1 MATGTVPKPEEQP
14 IKKPPQ
20 SVGLPKPDE
29 RQIRIWK
36 DELRVLKGRDRRTR
50 YEMGKRLAAI
60 QAERAKAHVG
70 TFTTVD
76 LRELKIRIHTAYRL
90 INFYKRIELKV
101 QAYLL
106 QLAKDEL
113 KFPGVE
119 TVDDWEKSRADEG
132 VDALN
137 KVIDEEAARIE
148 QMKKRPKNYAHDYRV
163 SIHFANLAQ
172 LERFKKKWLAM
183 EEAPRSRVVYKAVM
197 SAKNPD

>member
-50 YEMGKRLAAI
+50 YEMGKRLSAI
-60 QAERAKAHVG
+60 QSERAKAKVG

-76 LRELKIRIHTAYRL
+76 LRELKIPVHTAYRL
-90 INFYKRIELKV
+90 INFYKRIQLRVE
-101 QAYLL
+101 ANLL
-106 QLAKDEL
+106 QFAKAQE
-113 KFPGVE
+113 KFPVE
-119 TVDDWEKSRADEG
+119 DVEDWEKHTADTE

-137 KVIDEEAARIE
+137 KVIDEEAARID
-148 QMKKRPKNYAHDYRV
+148 QMKKKSGNYAHDYRV
-163 SIHFANLAQ
+163 SIHFANLKQ
-172 LERFKKKWLAM
+172 LERFKKKWLTM
-183 EEAPRSRVVYKAVM
+183 EEATRSRVVYKAVL
-197 SAKNPD
+197 SAKNAN